1 MKKTT
6 RALKRLADFLL
17 ALAALLLLWPFLLV
31 IALLVALDGPGGAF
45 FMQPRVGLD
54 GRRFTIFK
62 FRSMRP
68 HPVDYQNL
76 QEVQAGNPHLT
87 RLGRWLRN
95 YGLDELPQ
103 VFNILKGEMSFVG
116 PRPTIQ
122 EQVDRY
128 SPLQR
133 RRLEVRPGLTG
144 LAQVSGNTSL
154 AWEQRILLDIW
165 YIDHWSLRLDARIL
179 YGTAVVVLC
188 GRVMEQDA
196 RPVLIQPLPEDA
208 HRFDRGAEQ
217 GTGAG

>member
-1 MKKTT
+1 MKK
-6 RALKRLADFLL
+6 ALKRSTDFLL
-17 ALAALLLLWPFLLV
+17 ALAVLLLLWPFLLV

-45 FMQPRVGLD
+45 FTQPRVGLD
-54 GRRFTIFK
+54 GQRFIIYK

-76 QEVQAGNPHLT
+76 QEVRAGDPHLT
-87 RLGRWLRN
+87 HLGRWLRN

-128 SPLQR
+128 SPIQR

-154 AWEQRILLDIW
+154 TWEERILLDIW
-165 YIDHWSLRLDARIL
+165 YIDHWSLWLDARIL
-179 YGTAVVVLC
+179 YHTAAVVLC
-188 GRVMEQDA
+188 GRVMVQSA
-196 RPVLIQPLPEDA
+196 RQVLGHPLPGEA
-208 HRFDRGAEQ
+208 HPFDRGAEQ
-217 GTGAG
+217 GSRAG